1 MIAQSDITME
11 INPLEKSGRNQ
22 RQIRETGGRQW
33 WVSANWR
40 RSVVGLAAEGHL
52 KQLIEFGSKF
62 KSFTPVT
69 EKARELFVCR
79 VFKPQHSLVEKSI
92 NLWRGENEK
101 RDRSIDTTWNLQAEF
116 WNGFYTQYGHNILIS
131 GNLNLELNHTLPN
144 YHIGSPLSPVNELVH
159 MTWLSIWTLQKS
171 WKHNYNCRSHNFT
184 NSKRPEARITFATAP
199 NQDDYIRNSNYCR

>member
-1 MIAQSDITME
+1 MAVNSKASHQWLRK
-11 INPLEKSGRNQ
+11 LESCS
-22 RQIRETGGRQW
+22 
-33 WVSANWR
+33 SAE
-40 RSVVGLAAEGHL
+40 S
-52 KQLIEFGSKF
+52 S
-62 KSFTPVT
+62 
-69 EKARELFVCR
+69 
-79 VFKPQHSLVEKSI
+79 KPQHSLVEKSI

-101 RDRSIDTTWNLQAEF
+101 RDRSINTTWNLQVEF
-116 WNGFYTQYGHNILIS
+116 WNEFYTQYGHNILIS